1 MKPFAKKVDEGILQ
15 FIQFVYIQGGPKKRP
30 IFFWISFFTQMRY
43 FDFVFTYL
51 CQNDGKVYPE
61 NFKKF
66 EFHLGGHFSKTD
78 NVLNSCFAA
87 KSLQKH

>member
-30 IFFWISFFTQMRY
+30 IFFWIPFFTQMKY
-43 FDFVFTYL
+43 FDQTL
-51 CQNDGKVYPE
+51 PECDGKVYPE

-66 EFHLGGHFSKTD
+66 EFRLGGHFSNFV
-78 NVLNSCFAA
+78 NVLNLRFAT
-87 KSLQKH
+87 KSPLKHQL